1 MSHRILVADGL
12 AENGLAL
19 LRQQAEVIQSADLSD
34 LGAVDALVVRS
45 RTTVS
50 PEVLAAAAPRLRVV
64 GRAGVGVD
72 NIDLQAARELG
83 VTVVNAPVAM
93 TAAVAE
99 LTLALMLSLARRVPQ
114 AHASLQRSEWRKA
127 ELYGVQLQGKTL
139 GVIGVGRI
147 GSAVAG
153 LAAALGMQVLG
164 HDPILAPAT
173 LRQRGVEPVDLEALL
188 AQSDFISLHV
198 PLDDQTRAMIDA
210 ARLARVKPGAFL
222 INTARGG
229 VVDESALLQTL
240 ESGRLAGAA
249 LDVFGRE
256 PPGDDPLL
264 RHPNVVATP
273 HIAAQTV
280 EAQQQT
286 ALDIASEVLAALRG
300 DSLRWRVA

>member
-1 MSHRILVADGL
+1 MPHRILITEGL
-12 AENGLAL
+12 ADSGLAL
-19 LRQQAEVIQSADLSD
+19 LRQEAEVIQSAGLNG
-34 LGAVDALVVRS
+34 LGSVDALVVRG
-45 RTTVS
+45 RTAVS
-50 PEVLAAAAPRLRVV
+50 SEVLAAASPRLRVV

-72 NIDLQAARELG
+72 NIDLQAARDLG

-153 LAAALGMQVLG
+153 LAAALGMRVLG

-173 LRQRGVEPVDLEALL
+173 LRLRGVEPVDLEALL

-198 PLDDQTRAMIDA
+198 PLNDQTRAMIDA

-300 DSLRWRVA
+300 DPLRWRVA